1 MMILIINMKL
11 IFPTNCDQFNFE
23 YIIIMLTYCTYV
35 KKKTIISQCKAD
47 ALSVLPRYTRITKYK
62 FK

>member
-1 MMILIINMKL
+1 MKL